1 MKKTRYITYMAM
13 LLTLIVVLSIFES
26 TLPPFPFL
34 PPGVKIGLANT
45 VTMFTLFFIGKKE
58 AFVLTVLKAIFVMI
72 TRGFTAGVLSLCGG
86 VLSICVLILFVCL
99 NKKASY
105 LVLSISGAIAHNIGQ
120 LIAVS
125 LMFNN
130 FYTFYYLPVLIVSGI
145 VMGSV
150 TGVLL
155 KTTMPVL
162 SKPLKEV
169 NKK

>member
-1 MKKTRYITYMAM
+1 
-13 LLTLIVVLSIFES
+13 
-26 TLPPFPFL
+26 
-34 PPGVKIGLANT
+34 
-45 VTMFTLFFIGKKE
+45 
-58 AFVLTVLKAIFVMI
+58 MI

>member
-1 MKKTRYITYMAM
+1 
-13 LLTLIVVLSIFES
+13 
-26 TLPPFPFL
+26 
-34 PPGVKIGLANT
+34 
-45 VTMFTLFFIGKKE
+45 
-58 AFVLTVLKAIFVMI
+58 
-72 TRGFTAGVLSLCGG
+72 
-86 VLSICVLILFVCL
+86 
-99 NKKASY
+99 
-105 LVLSISGAIAHNIGQ
+105 
-120 LIAVS
+120 
-125 LMFNN
+125 MFNN